1 MRTFGPRS
9 VIVLAIS
16 GALALLAGCGSV
28 GGTQP
33 VAGDNGAPETHH
45 CNMGAAGAIG
55 ALAGSLFGKGN
66 GHIAGAVIGAGIGAF
81 ACMAYNYH
89 ERKIRDGRAVAAQY
103 KSERGTLPVSNTV
116 EAYQS
121 SLVPGQTV
129 QAGGEATMQSRITVL
144 QGTHGAVPQLKEQ
157 LTLYSP
163 EGKQLST
170 VTKDAT
176 SVDGTGEYQTDFVF
190 NLPKGIQEG
199 RYTVQSTLYMNG
211 AQVRANKV
219 PMLVVT

>member
-1 MRTFGPRS
+1 MRTFQHSGA
-9 VIVLAIS
+9 LAIGIA
-16 GALALLAGCGSV
+16 GALALLAGCGST
-28 GGTQP
+28 GGTRP
-33 VAGDNGAPETHH
+33 AAGDNADATSH
-45 CNMGAAGAIG
+45 CNVGAASAIG
-55 ALAGSLFGKGN
+55 AIAGSLFGKGK

-89 ERKIRDGRAVAAQY
+89 EKKIRDGHAVEAQY
-103 KSERGTLPVSNTV
+103 KSERGTLPARNTV

-129 QAGGEATMQSRITVL
+129 QAGSAATMQSRITVL
-144 QGTHGAVPQLKEQ
+144 QGTQGSVPQIKEQ
-157 LTLYSP
+157 LTLFSP

-176 SVDGTGEYQTDFVF
+176 SIDGTGEYQTDFVF

-211 AQVRANKV
+211 SEVRANKV